1 MFKGAIL
8 MKRDGHIHTPFCPH
22 GSKES
27 LASYVEKAISLG
39 YQQISFTEHA
49 PLPKSFIDPTPL
61 KDSAM
66 KLEDVPYYIKEVTSL
81 KDYYANKIM
90 IQCGFEVDYIEGLE
104 EETKDFLNE
113 YGPQID
119 DSILSV
125 HFLQGKNQ
133 WFCLDYHEDT
143 FEEMIQLFGSIENV
157 YDTYYQSILNSMDGD
172 LGRYKPK
179 RLGHITLVHKFQ
191 KLFPVPTDYK
201 AKEKEWLDTILE
213 KAQKYHFE
221 LDCNGAGIVKPYCK
235 EVYPPISV
243 IQQALSMQIPCVYGS
258 DAHHPNGLAQGVT
271 NDFRELI
278 RNF

>member
-1 MFKGAIL
+1 

-27 LASYVEKAISLG
+27 LTAYVEKAIRLG
-39 YQQISFTEHA
+39 LERITFTEHA
-49 PLPKSFIDPTPL
+49 PLPTSFTDPTPL

-66 KLEDVPYYIKEVTSL
+66 TVADVPLYIKEVTAL
-81 KDYYANKIM
+81 KDYYANKIT

-113 YGPQID
+113 YGMQID
-119 DSILSV
+119 DCILSV
-125 HFLQGKNQ
+125 HFLKDKNQ

-143 FEEMIQLFGSIENV
+143 FHVMIQSFGSVERI
-157 YDTYYQSILNSMDGD
+157 YDTYYQSILASIHAD
-172 LGRYKPK
+172 LGSFKPK

-191 KLFPVPTDYK
+191 ELFPVSKEYK
-201 AKEKEWLDTILE
+201 TKEKEWWGTILQE
-213 KAQKYHFE
+213 TQKYNYQ

-271 NDFRELI
+271 NELRELI
-278 RNF
+278 RHF